1 MKYEWAETAE
11 DILWRR
17 TKKGLRVPEGT
28 DVHLQSRINDHKS
41 YLNPCFEI
49 KGVRIKGVTH

>member
-28 DVHLQSRINDHKS
+28 DIRLQAWMDSHKDHS
-41 YLNPCFEI
+41 FSP
-49 KGVRIKGVTH
+49 VW

>member
-41 YLNPCFEI
+41 YLNSCFEI
-49 KGVRIKGVTH
+49 KGVTH